1 MARSQ
6 FPEMEC
12 PIARSMAQVGDGWRV
27 LILRDALDG
36 FHRFDDFQANLG
48 IAPNIL
54 TQRLSALVAD
64 GLLTRR
70 RYQRHP
76 PRYEYVPTD
85 KARELLPLLAVL
97 IRWGT
102 KWLLPDGPTIEMVD
116 STTGRQI
123 DPVLV
128 DRSTGRAIRPEDVVV
143 RPGPAA
149 GVETIER
156 ANRRP
161 SATQHQRSP

>member
-1 MARSQ
+1 MARSK
-6 FPEMEC
+6 FPDMEC
-12 PIARSMAQVGDGWRV
+12 PIARSMAQIGDSWRI

-36 FHRFDDFQANLG
+36 FRRFDDFQANLG

-76 PRYEYVPTD
+76 PRYEYEPTD
-85 KARELLPLLAVL
+85 KARELWPLLVTL

-102 KWLLPDGPTIEMVD
+102 KWLSPEGPTIELVD
-116 STTGRQI
+116 ATTGRRL

-128 DRSTGRAIRPEDVVV
+128 DRSTLRVIRPQDVVV

-149 GVETIER
+149 GAEVLARAER
-156 ANRRP
+156 LRRT
-161 SATQHQRSP
+161 A